1 MAMQR
6 SESMYN
12 PSTAG
17 SLPGM
22 GSMGMYAPMRH
33 SDSGANGIL
42 NGTGRRSGP
51 MGGAPG
57 GGPPPFVGGMRH
69 SDSGAMP
76 SSYPGAAGRNNLAG
90 FDMMRHQPPSGLP
103 VAHMGG
109 KGPYGGPMGPGPMPG
124 GLIRA
129 GSGSSGGNT
138 SPDTLGQLLLKQQA
152 LQQAAAMARCSEALD
167 LEAGLGHHLPLVSA
181 PLGMLG
187 GDPLGAVTPHG
198 CNDLLGSDTPTHAPT
213 QIRAIW
219 DRA

>member
-6 SESMYN
+6 AEGLYN
-12 PSTAG
+12 GSTAG
-17 SLPGM
+17 SLPGL
-22 GSMGMYAPMRH
+22 GMYPPMRH

-42 NGTGRRSGP
+42 NGTGRRTGP
-51 MGGAPG
+51 MGGPA

-90 FDMMRHQPPSGLP
+90 FDMMRPPAGLP
-103 VAHMGG
+103 VPPMGG
-109 KGPYGGPMGPGPMPG
+109 KMGGPLPGG

-129 GSGSSGGNT
+129 GSGSSGGAT
-138 SPDTLGQLLLKQQA
+138 SPDTLELLLKQQA
-152 LQQAAAMARCSEALD
+152 LQQAAALARSEGLD
-167 LEAGLGHHLPLVSA
+167 LEAGMGAHLPLVSA

-187 GDPLGAVTPHG
+187 GDPLGGPLTPG
-198 CNDLLGSDTPTHAPT
+198 CNNLLGTDTPTHAPT